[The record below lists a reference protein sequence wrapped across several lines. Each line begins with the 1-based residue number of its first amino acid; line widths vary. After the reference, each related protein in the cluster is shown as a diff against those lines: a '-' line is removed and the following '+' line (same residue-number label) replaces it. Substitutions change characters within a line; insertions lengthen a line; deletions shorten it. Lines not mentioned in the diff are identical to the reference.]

1 MSGGVGGANE
11 VFGQRNTAVTPC
23 EETYSREEGEA
34 GFVTIQGTEEAL
46 HKSVHSR
53 LWVECCNIHPSRG
66 GDGAQA
72 KKRRPRRKTDS
83 QACCARGI
91 QPGGVGSVCL
101 VEPPSMVSKHAH
113 DSM

>member
-11 VFGQRNTAVTPC
+11 VVGQRNTAVTPC
-23 EETYSREEGEA
+23 EETYSREEG
-34 GFVTIQGTEEAL
+34 EAL

-101 VEPPSMVSKHAH
+101 VEPPSMVSKHAR